1 MATTK
6 VKNIKKVEWQ
16 EMATSHGIQFTE
28 KNEVRY
34 LVEKIAEKIG
44 VDDKIVKLD
53 DLKQAVCDKLWA
65 SESNTSNTEVVE
77 NVTTKNETLEET
89 SNVDAELFHYRNEA
103 RRLGVIHSHEQTT
116 NDLIQ
121 LLDYH
126 CQQNP
131 PVTYIKFGNEVETP
145 SAPVDRLE
153 ELRAECTRYGLG
165 YAPFHKVEDLEQ
177 LLNAVR
183 GIVQPISNDSFE
195 LSADTFADVV
205 SKTPSAPVTPIA
217 NNPIS
222 GVNMMPQVNMTTPNS
237 ELDKYRILFTQTI
250 RGHFRLM
257 SIAEIKDMIERDRY
271 PFSYSINTNPNQNNL
286 IEITF
291 TSGGNSVRLPSEDR
305 NDWLSI
311 NG

>member
-16 EMATSHGIQFTE
+16 QMATSHGIKFTA

-65 SESNTSNTEVVE
+65 NETPATNNEVIETKTIATEVVD
-77 NVTTKNETLEET
+77 T
-89 SNVDAELFHYRNEA
+89 SNVDAELFHYRTEA
-103 RRLGVIHSHEQTT
+103 KRLGIIHSHEQSV

-126 CQQNP
+126 CLQNP
-131 PVTYIKFGNEVETP
+131 PVTYSKFGGDSNQN
-145 SAPVDRLE
+145 APVDRLE

-165 YAPFHKVEDLEQ
+165 YAPFHKVQDLEQ

-183 GIVQPISNDSFE
+183 GIVQPISNEPFE
-195 LSADTFADVV
+195 LNADNIEQVV
-205 SKTPSAPVTPIA
+205 ANTPNAPAVQNT
-217 NNPIS
+217 NTIS
-222 GVNMMPQVNMTTPNS
+222 GVNSVAFVPTANS

-250 RGHFRLM
+250 RGHFRLLT
-257 SIAEIKDMIERDRY
+257 IPEIKDMIERDSY
-271 PFSYSINTNPNQNNL
+271 PFSYTVNTNPQQNNL
-286 IEITF
+286 VEIIF

>member
-16 EMATSHGIQFTE
+16 QMATSHGIEFNS

-65 SESNTSNTEVVE
+65 NETPVTNNEVIETKTIATEVVD
-77 NVTTKNETLEET
+77 TP
-89 SNVDAELFHYRNEA
+89 NVDAELFHYRNEA
-103 RRLGVIHSHEQTT
+103 KRLGVIHSHEQTL

-126 CQQNP
+126 CLQNP
-131 PVTYIKFGNEVETP
+131 PVTYTKFEGVSTQNT
-145 SAPVDRLE
+145 PVDRLE

-165 YAPFHKVEDLEQ
+165 YAPFHRAEDLEQ

-183 GIVQPISNDSFE
+183 GIVQPISNDSSFE
-195 LSADTFADVV
+195 LNADNIEQVIA
-205 SKTPSAPVTPIA
+205 STPNAPAPAVQNT
-217 NNPIS
+217 NTIS
-222 GVNMMPQVNMTTPNS
+222 GVNAVAFVPTANS
-237 ELDKYRILFTQTI
+237 ELDKYRTLFTQTI

-257 SIAEIKDMIERDRY
+257 SIPEIKDMIERDNY
-271 PFSYSINTNPNQNNL
+271 PFSYLINTSPQQNNL
-286 IEITF
+286 IEIIF